1 MKKKP
6 EKSFDLPGYLAAR
19 RRIIDDKLES
29 LLDKYS
35 ITSDLYHAMYY
46 SLMNPGKRLRP
57 ILCIAAAE
65 AVGAAATEQVMRA
78 ACAIEMI
85 HTYSLIHDD
94 LPSIDDD
101 AMRRG
106 KPTCHVKFNEAT
118 AILAGDALL
127 TLAFE
132 VLSDPAACPDDMSS
146 ANMGENM
153 SRQLTLISKIAMA
166 AGNRGMIE
174 GQMLDMAAQGKPTD
188 LKALKLMHN
197 LKTGAI
203 IEAAVAAGAISGG
216 ATDAQV
222 EALSVYARSI
232 GLAFQ
237 VTDDILNVEGD
248 PEIMGKATGTDRL
261 RKKATYPALIGLAES
276 KKYAIELVS
285 IALQSLAIFDNK
297 AVPLFSIAQYI
308 IERKR

>member
-1 MKKKP
+1 MMKKKP
-6 EKSFDLPGYLAAR
+6 EKSFDLPAYLAGK
-19 RRIIDDKLES
+19 RRIIDDRLES
-29 LLDKYS
+29 LLDEYS
-35 ITSDLYHAMYY
+35 ITTDLYHAMYY

-65 AVGAAATEQVMRA
+65 AVGAVATEQVMRA

-94 LPSIDDD
+94 LPSMDDD
-101 AMRRG
+101 DMRRG

-132 VLSDPAACPDDMSS
+132 VLSDAAASPE
-146 ANMGENM
+146 NMTVENM

-174 GQMLDMAAQGKPTD
+174 GQMLDIAAQGKPTD

-216 ATDAQV
+216 ATDAQI

-248 PEIMGKATGTDRL
+248 PEIMGKSTGTDRL